1 MVLSADQ
8 LSNPERTLEQ
18 LKDRLL
24 IVETAID
31 VQVIL
36 QLLVAKGVITRE
48 EVENMRTIVTNN
60 DKRLA
65 PTMKWLTQGINEI
78 NKAVQDPQWA
88 LNEMFKQKFNK
99 DK

>member
-65 PTMKWLTQGINEI
+65 PTMKWLTQAINEI